1 MPTEGQGGGRTRC
14 SVRSSVRNRAQPRL
28 CGEGR
33 FRGGGRR
40 GHPGAGPHDGAGPRA
55 SSAPPLLTE
64 IGRLHRVV
72 EVLGRPRRHAV
83 WASDPWGKGAASCPV
98 RAGPGP
104 RLMSQNVHQSPGRG
118 RGMVSGLGAA
128 GRDGE
133 GGRRP
138 LSPPLLTFAGILV
151 RLDFSPL
158 ATPLAS
164 VSLSSACLRVPPT
177 HFPNS
182 SGSYPLC
189 GPFHSVLSVALRH
202 PEPGTLLL
210 FLLLPSPRR

>member
-1 MPTEGQGGGRTRC
+1 MSATPSCWNLGYLVTQLYLTNSRTQEWVPVSSGRGKPPARSPLALDAPPENAPDWPLGGPWMP
-14 SVRSSVRNRAQPRL
+14 
-28 CGEGR
+28 GEP
-33 FRGGGRR
+33 GRR

-133 GGRRP
+133 REGAGLFP
-138 LSPPLLTFAGILV
+138 LP
-151 RLDFSPL
+151 FSPL
-158 ATPLAS
+158 R
-164 VSLSSACLRVPPT
+164 VS
-177 HFPNS
+177 
-182 SGSYPLC
+182 
-189 GPFHSVLSVALRH
+189 
-202 PEPGTLLL
+202 
-210 FLLLPSPRR
+210 